1 MSHASDEVCNV
12 VFKHWPSI
20 CLSPSS
26 WKQRVFS
33 NNSTVYFITC
43 HTIFLFSPC
52 FVQTAPS
59 VPRKLQVQW
68 NMGVI
73 QAKEA
78 VSMSLDER
86 MANFAFLYD
95 DDGPHLNPHIME
107 KLKPE
112 PCSAIEQETGSRLS
126 PDLSLLL
133 ADPASDPT
141 AAPQSQDS
149 TSTGKKTLVPRNKL
163 KMGDWQKRGKGH
175 LNDFL
180 LTDAVS
186 SKEMLHLQ
194 PDSQVWITQI
204 YLLDKGLCCLV
215 PKQVLKAGK

>member
-1 MSHASDEVCNV
+1 M
-12 VFKHWPSI
+12 FK
-20 CLSPSS
+20 PSS
-26 WKQRVFS
+26 QKQRVFS

-112 PCSAIEQETGSRLS
+112 PCSAMEQETGSRLS

-204 YLLDKGLCCLV
+204 YLLDKGLCCPVLT
-215 PKQVLKAGK
+215 QVLKAGK